1 LNVRRSNELLQGAL
15 VLLVE
20 DKGIESDIKSAI
32 EDPDPEKHLGLLGM
46 VERAK
51 MAGGHLQIDSEKGI
65 GTTVIL
71 RIALNK
77 NQ

>member
-1 LNVRRSNELLQGAL
+1 MHQGDL

-20 DKGIESDIKSAI
+20 DNGIGSDVKSAV
-32 EDPDPEKHLGLLGM
+32 EDPDPEKRLGLLGM
-46 VERAK
+46 VESAN
-51 MAGGHLQIDSEKGI
+51 MVGDHLQIDSEKGT

-77 NQ
+77 NK

>member
-1 LNVRRSNELLQGAL
+1 MLQGAL

-46 VERAK
+46 VE
-51 MAGGHLQIDSEKGI
+51 
-65 GTTVIL
+65 
-71 RIALNK
+71 
-77 NQ
+77 